1 MKYLTLEEVMAAL
14 PEVER
19 QAVEARAAELIAEEL
34 TLRELRRARALTQ
47 ARMAKLLKVR
57 QDTVSRLEQ
66 RTDML
71 LSTMQNYVRAAGG
84 ELTLVAEFPNRP
96 PVRIKSLDEVGETE
110 RPAQR
115 KAARSANASGRG
127 RARAKAKQKS

>member
-1 MKYLTLEEVMAAL
+1 MKYQTLEEVMAAL
-14 PEVER
+14 PEAER

-34 TLRELRRARALTQ
+34 TLRELRRARTLTQ

-66 RTDML
+66 RSDML

-84 ELTLVAEFPNRP
+84 ELTLIAEFPNRP
-96 PVRIKSLDEVGETE
+96 PVRIRNLGEVGDAPKP
-110 RPAQR
+110 RR
-115 KAARSANASGRG
+115 KPKPK
-127 RARAKAKQKS
+127 RA

>member
-1 MKYLTLEEVMAAL
+1 MTTLREKLAAL
-14 PEVER
+14 PADR
-19 QAVEARAAELIAEEL
+19 RARIEAEAAKLIAEEL

-96 PVRIKSLDEVGETE
+96 PVRIKSLDEVGDA
-110 RPAQR
+110 PKPKR
-115 KAARSANASGRG
+115 KAK
-127 RARAKAKQKS
+127 RA